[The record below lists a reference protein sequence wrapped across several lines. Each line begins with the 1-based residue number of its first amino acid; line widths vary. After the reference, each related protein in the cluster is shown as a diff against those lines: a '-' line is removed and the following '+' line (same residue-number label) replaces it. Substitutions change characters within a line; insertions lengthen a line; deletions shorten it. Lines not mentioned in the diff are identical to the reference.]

1 MQPPRIVI
9 GLFGIDQHEIG
20 AIAVSMFLRDA
31 GMEVIYAG
39 RYQSPSTLARIAE
52 DEDADVIGIS
62 CHSWEYLS
70 YAPELTAR
78 IASDDLDIAVVLGGS
93 VITPADAAAMRA
105 AGVAAVF
112 GSDAPPGEMIAEI
125 QALVAARRR
134 RRDQFQPGKTP

>member
-9 GLFGIDQHEIG
+9 GLFGIDQHEVG
-20 AIAVSMFLRDA
+20 AIAVSLLLRDA

-39 RYQSPSTLARIAE
+39 RYQIPSTLVRIAE
-52 DEDADVIGIS
+52 DEDADLIGIS
-62 CHSWEYLS
+62 CHSWEYLN

-78 IASDDLDIAVVLGGS
+78 IASDNLDVAVVLGGS

-112 GSDAPPGEMIAEI
+112 GADAAPGEMIAEI

-134 RRDQFQPGKTP
+134 RRDQCQPGEKP

>member
-20 AIAVSMFLRDA
+20 AIAVSSFLRDA

-39 RYQSPSTLARIAE
+39 RYQIPSTLVRIAE
-52 DEDADVIGIS
+52 DEDADLIGIS
-62 CHSWEYLS
+62 CHSWEYLN
-70 YAPELTAR
+70 YAPELAAR
-78 IASDDLDIAVVLGGS
+78 IASDNLDVAVVLGGS

-112 GSDAPPGEMIAEI
+112 GADAAPGEMIAEI

-134 RRDQFQPGKTP
+134 RRDQCQPGEKP